1 MCQVSA
7 KIGAVSSAARA
18 TAISYVQVVVA
29 GGWGWLLFRETID
42 GATIAGAALV
52 LAATLVS
59 LSHRQPV
66 R

>member
-1 MCQVSA
+1 
-7 KIGAVSSAARA
+7 
-18 TAISYVQVVVA
+18 VQVVFA
-29 GGWGWLLFRETID
+29 GGWGWLLFGETID